1 MNVFAFSLHFPQQII
16 IWMSLKEKENKK
28 WDALR
33 QCLELATKAKERK
46 TKRKHI
52 QKITE
57 A

>member
-1 MNVFAFSLHFPQQII
+1 MNVFVFSLHFPQQII